1 MALTNTKL
9 MCSLKCRLKQNFL
22 PDLEKL
28 LKYSASAVI
37 VVSYYPCAGSLLR
50 TKWVVLVQDT
60 RSNDSWSNIAW
71 LMHKL
76 CKHAYFI

>member
-1 MALTNTKL
+1 

-50 TKWVVLVQDT
+50 TKRVVLVQDT
-60 RSNDSWSNIAW
+60 RSNDS
-71 LMHKL
+71 
-76 CKHAYFI
+76 